1 MPSLNARLHT
11 GIAGL
16 YFHRD
21 WLVISNNFLDPSEF
35 LGISELLLLNCNT
48 LNIPYSANLR
58 KAGTAFNV
66 QGNNQ
71 IQITLANL
79 LSDHNIKI
87 YKECTQIIHNLYCS
101 ITDR

>member
-16 YFHRD
+16 CFHRD

-35 LGISELLLLNCNT
+35 LGISELLLLNWNT
-48 LNIPYSANLR
+48 LNAPHSANLR

-66 QGNNQ
+66 QGNNE
-71 IQITLANL
+71 IRITLANL

-87 YKECTQIIHNLYCS
+87 YKECTQII
-101 ITDR
+101 

>member
-16 YFHRD
+16 YSHRD
-21 WLVISNNFLDPSEF
+21 WLVLSNNFLDPSEF

-48 LNIPYSANLR
+48 LNAPYSANVR
-58 KAGTAFNV
+58 KAGTGFNV

-71 IQITLANL
+71 TLIIHANL

-87 YKECTQIIHNLYCS
+87 YKEFT
-101 ITDR
+101 